1 MSHECTSVQQFCR
14 TTMEDRYQGQNV
26 ATLSDT
32 FVTFAMASF
41 NIMSR
46 CMHCV
51 FLQGY
56 NLYAIVHWLSFR
68 HMSGYQSITKE
79 AIFWSTFFSIEEAFE
94 FC

>member
-1 MSHECTSVQQFCR
+1 MNVHLYNSFIELQWKTG
-14 TTMEDRYQGQNV
+14 TKAQNV

-41 NIMSR
+41 NIMSH

-79 AIFWSTFFSIEEAFE
+79 AIFWSTFFSIQEAFE
-94 FC
+94 CC

>member
-1 MSHECTSVQQFCR
+1 MNVHLYNSFIELQWKTG
-14 TTMEDRYQGQNV
+14 TKAQNV

-32 FVTFAMASF
+32 FVTFAMAGF

-56 NLYAIVHWLSFR
+56 N
-68 HMSGYQSITKE
+68 
-79 AIFWSTFFSIEEAFE
+79 
-94 FC
+94 